1 MTKTVA
7 KKKDNKME
15 ALLKDP
21 SEENWSLFAAQ
32 AKKDKAKYYYIYYPS
47 GLKTKNDLSNA
58 YAVIY
63 DAKSKPLY
71 KVPII
76 KRVKSGI
83 EGATFYFKGLE
94 INRKMM

>member
-1 MTKTVA
+1 MAKTNA
-7 KKKDNKME
+7 KQKVDKMA
-15 ALLKDP
+15 ALLKDQ
-21 SEENWSLFAAQ
+21 SEKNWETFPAQ

-47 GLKTKNDLSNA
+47 GLKTKNDLSSA

-63 DAKSKPLY
+63 DAKAKPLY

-76 KRVKSGI
+76 KRVKGGI
-83 EGATFYFKGLE
+83 EGATIYFKGLE

>member
-1 MTKTVA
+1 MAKTVV
-7 KKKDNKME
+7 KKKEGKMD

-21 SEENWSLFAAQ
+21 SEKNWSLFAAQ
-32 AKKDKAKYYYIYYPS
+32 TKKDNAKYYYIYYPS
-47 GLKTKNDLSNA
+47 GLKTKNDLTAA

-83 EGATFYFKGLE
+83 EGATIYFRDLE